1 MRKTVEVIA
10 VIALLIGVGWLG
22 NRYFFRIDLT
32 ADKRYTLSPGTKKI
46 LQQTPQSVYVTVY
59 LLGDFPYP
67 IERFR
72 RAVET
77 TLAEMKAQSPKP
89 FNYVFVNPS
98 KNPQVLQLFKQK
110 GILPIPINVRVSQ
123 TETRR
128 QNIYPVANVQSG
140 SADIW
145 VDLVKGHVFPNG
157 QIDLLEAEQDVE
169 HKFAAALRQIAT
181 YGEKPIVAFL
191 QGHGEY
197 GAAELAILRNELSKF
212 YRLMDVRV
220 REGQALRSSKAFLPE
235 SLAQRIAGDG
245 IAVLIVAGPDSAFTD
260 REKYEIEQYLFRGG
274 RILWL
279 LDQQRINLSES
290 STLTQLR
297 ELNLDDLFFRW
308 GWRPAYD
315 LIQDLSCG
323 FIEVIRGYYNGP
335 LWGTEKWPYYPII
348 YIFPPHPIS
357 RGVDAVLLRYAGSV
371 DTLSRPGLQH
381 TILAVS
387 SPLSR
392 SVKGTLLIDVNMFA
406 KSPPQPE
413 QFRNKGFRPVAVLTE
428 GHFQSI
434 FQERDIPTDTFAPNP
449 PSAKFLPASG
459 VASKVIWIV
468 DGEVALPAEVQGRA
482 ADYLPLDNLTFLL
495 NCVDYL
501 AGEISL
507 TEVRS
512 RKVELRRL
520 DPQILRH
527 YTLAIQVVNLG
538 GPLLLMIGLGL
549 SLYFWRRRRYQKTLV

>member
-1 MRKTVEVIA
+1 MRKAAETIGVLG
-10 VIALLIGVGWLG
+10 LLIGLGWLG
-22 NRYFFRIDLT
+22 SRYFFRLDLT
-32 ADKRYTLSPGTKKI
+32 ADKRYTLSSGTKK
-46 LQQTPQSVYVTVY
+46 LLRQLPQAVYVTVY
-59 LLGDFPYP
+59 LAGDFPYP
-67 IERFR
+67 VERFR

-77 TLAEMKAQSPKP
+77 TLAELRAQSPKP

-98 KNPQVLQLFKQK
+98 KNPQVLQLFKQR
-110 GILPIPINVRVSQ
+110 GVQPIPLNVRVSQ

-128 QNIYPVANVQSG
+128 QYIYPIATVQSG

-145 VDLVKGHVFPNG
+145 VDLVKGHVAPNG

-169 HKFAAALRQIAT
+169 YKFAAALRQIIT

-197 GAAELAILRNELSKF
+197 GAAQLALFRNELSKF
-212 YRLMDVRV
+212 YRLIEVRV
-220 REGQALRSSKAFLPE
+220 REGQALPPAKAFLPE
-235 SLAQRIAGDG
+235 SLALRLQGDG

-279 LDQQRINLSES
+279 LDQQRINLSEG
-290 STLTQLR
+290 STMSQIR

-308 GWRPAYD
+308 GWRPGYD

-335 LWGTEKWPYYPII
+335 LWGAEKWPYYPII
-348 YIFPPHPIS
+348 YLFAPHPVA
-357 RGVDAVLLRYAGSV
+357 RGVDALLLRYAGSV
-371 DTLSRPGLQH
+371 DTLSRPGLRH
-381 TILAVS
+381 TILALS
-387 SPLSR
+387 SPYSR
-392 SVKGTLLIDVNMFA
+392 SVKGTLLIDINLLA
-406 KSPPQPE
+406 KNPPQPE
-413 QFRNKGFRPVAVLTE
+413 QFKGKGFRPVAVLTE
-428 GHFQSI
+428 GRFQSI
-434 FQERDIPTDTFAPNP
+434 FQERDIPTDSFAPTP
-449 PSAKFLPASG
+449 PTAKFLPASAVEG
-459 VASKVIWIV
+459 KVIWIT
-468 DGEVALPAEVQGRA
+468 DGEIALPAEVQGRA

-520 DPQILRH
+520 NPELLRKHTIL
-527 YTLAIQVVNLG
+527 IQAVNLG
-538 GPLLLMIGLGL
+538 GPLLLMILLGL
-549 SLYFWRRRRYQKTLV
+549 SLYFWRRRRYQKSLV